1 MPFAKL
7 VRLLKCLRRRGNYA
21 RIWREFSGAL
31 KGVMGQAEQSLLPGL
46 LSQLL
51 ANTNLGSV
59 GGLLQQLQ
67 QGGLGGQVASWLGN
81 GANHAISADQLRAAL
96 GNEQLQQMAQAAGLP
111 IDKLLAMLSQQ
122 LPQTVDKMSPDG
134 TLQEPDALPG
144 DSDTGASAGGSLSDQ
159 AGLGDLGR

>member
-1 MPFAKL
+1 MGLFDEI
-7 VRLLKCLRRRGNYA
+7 V
-21 RIWREFSGAL
+21 SGAL

-67 QGGLGGQVASWLGN
+67 QGGLGGQVASWLGD
-81 GANHAISADQLRAAL
+81 GANHAISPDQLRAAL
-96 GNEQLQQMAQAAGLP
+96 GNEHLQQMAQAAGLP

-122 LPQTVDKMSPDG
+122 LPQTVDKMSPNG
-134 TLQEPDALPG
+134 TLQEPDQGEDAA
-144 DSDTGASAGGSLSDQ
+144 SDNAAGGDLADQ
-159 AGLGDLGR
+159 AGLGDIRR

>member
-1 MPFAKL
+1 MGLFDEI
-7 VRLLKCLRRRGNYA
+7 V
-21 RIWREFSGAL
+21 SGAL

-81 GANHAISADQLRAAL
+81 GANHAISPDQLRSAL
-96 GNEQLQQMAQAAGLP
+96 GSEQLQQMAQAAGLP
-111 IDKLLAMLSQQ
+111 IDKLLAILAQQ
-122 LPQTVDKMSPDG
+122 LPQTVDKMSPNG
-134 TLQEPDALPG
+134 TLQEADQSDDAA
-144 DSDTGASAGGSLSDQ
+144 SDNAAGGNLADQ
-159 AGLGDLGR
+159 AGLGDVRRS

>member
-1 MPFAKL
+1 MGLFDEI
-7 VRLLKCLRRRGNYA
+7 V
-21 RIWREFSGAL
+21 SGAL

-81 GANHAISADQLRAAL
+81 GANHAISPDQLRSAL
-96 GNEQLQQMAQAAGLP
+96 GNEELQQMAQSAGLP
-111 IDKLLAMLSQQ
+111 LDKLLAMLSQQ
-122 LPQTVDKMSPDG
+122 LPQTVDKMSPNG
-134 TLQEPDALPG
+134 ALEAPEAA
-144 DSDTGASAGGSLSDQ
+144 DTDEASGGSLADQ
-159 AGLGDLGR
+159 ADLGDIGSSR

>member
-1 MPFAKL
+1 MGLFDEI
-7 VRLLKCLRRRGNYA
+7 V
-21 RIWREFSGAL
+21 SGAL

-96 GNEQLQQMAQAAGLP
+96 GNEHLQQMAQAAGLP
-111 IDKLLAMLSQQ
+111 IDKLLALLSQQ
-122 LPQTVDKMSPDG
+122 LPQTVDKMSPNG
-134 TLQEPDALPG
+134 TLQEPNQSEDAAS
-144 DSDTGASAGGSLSDQ
+144 DSAAGGDLADQ
-159 AGLGDLGR
+159 AGLGDIKR

>member
-1 MPFAKL
+1 MGLFDEI
-7 VRLLKCLRRRGNYA
+7 V
-21 RIWREFSGAL
+21 SGAL

-81 GANHAISADQLRAAL
+81 GDNHAVSPDQLRSAL
-96 GNEQLQQMAQAAGLP
+96 GNEQLQQMARSAGLP

-122 LPQTVDKMSPDG
+122 LPQTVDKMSPNG
-134 TLQEPDALPG
+134 TLQEADQSEDAAG
-144 DSDTGASAGGSLSDQ
+144 DNAAGGNLAGQ
-159 AGLGDLGR
+159 AGLGDVSRS

>member
-1 MPFAKL
+1 MGLFDEI
-7 VRLLKCLRRRGNYA
+7 V
-21 RIWREFSGAL
+21 SGAL

-81 GANHAISADQLRAAL
+81 GANHAISPDQLRAAL
-96 GNEQLQQMAQAAGLP
+96 GNEHLQQMAQAAGLP
-111 IDKLLAMLSQQ
+111 IDKLLALLSQQ
-122 LPQTVDKMSPDG
+122 LPQTVDKMSPNG
-134 TLQEPDALPG
+134 TLQEPTQSEDAAS
-144 DSDTGASAGGSLSDQ
+144 DSAAGGDLADQ
-159 AGLGDLGR
+159 AGLGDFRRG

>member
-1 MPFAKL
+1 MGLFDEI
-7 VRLLKCLRRRGNYA
+7 V
-21 RIWREFSGAL
+21 SGAL

-51 ANTNLGSV
+51 ANTSLGSV

-96 GNEQLQQMAQAAGLP
+96 GNEHLQQMAQAAGLP
-111 IDKLLAMLSQQ
+111 IDKLLALLSQQ
-122 LPQTVDKMSPDG
+122 LPQTVDKMSPNG
-134 TLQEPDALPG
+134 TLQEPEQSQDAAS
-144 DSDTGASAGGSLSDQ
+144 DSAAGGDLADQ
-159 AGLGDLGR
+159 AGLGDIKR

>member
-1 MPFAKL
+1 MGLFDEI
-7 VRLLKCLRRRGNYA
+7 V
-21 RIWREFSGAL
+21 SGAL

-81 GANHAISADQLRAAL
+81 GANHAISPDQLRAAL
-96 GNEQLQQMAQAAGLP
+96 GNEQLQQMAQSAGLP
-111 IDKLLAMLSQQ
+111 IDKLLAMLAQQ
-122 LPQTVDKMSPDG
+122 LPQTVDKMSPNG
-134 TLQEPDALPG
+134 TLQED
-144 DSDTGASAGGSLSDQ
+144 ASADSSGSAEASDGGSSGDLADQ
-159 AGLGDLGR
+159 AGLRDIGR

>member
-1 MPFAKL
+1 MGLFDEI
-7 VRLLKCLRRRGNYA
+7 V
-21 RIWREFSGAL
+21 SDAL
-31 KGVMGQAEQSLLPGL
+31 KGVMGQGGQSLLPGL

-81 GANHAISADQLRAAL
+81 GANHAISPDQLRSAL
-96 GNEQLQQMAQAAGLP
+96 GNEQLQQLAQSAGLP

-122 LPQTVDKMSPDG
+122 LPQTVDKMSPNG
-134 TLQEPDALPG
+134 TLQEPDQSEDAAT
-144 DSDTGASAGGSLSDQ
+144 DSAAGGDLAAQ
-159 AGLGDLGR
+159 AGLGDIRR

>member
-1 MPFAKL
+1 MGLFDEI
-7 VRLLKCLRRRGNYA
+7 V
-21 RIWREFSGAL
+21 SGAL

-96 GNEQLQQMAQAAGLP
+96 GNEHLQQMAQAAGLP
-111 IDKLLAMLSQQ
+111 IDKLLALLSQQ
-122 LPQTVDKMSPDG
+122 LPQTVDKMSPNG
-134 TLQEPDALPG
+134 TLQEPEQSEDAAS
-144 DSDTGASAGGSLSDQ
+144 DSAAGGDLADQ
-159 AGLGDLGR
+159 AGLGDIKR

>member
-1 MPFAKL
+1 MGLFDEI
-7 VRLLKCLRRRGNYA
+7 V
-21 RIWREFSGAL
+21 SGAL

-51 ANTNLGSV
+51 ANTKLGSV

-81 GANHAISADQLRAAL
+81 GANHAISPDQLRAAL
-96 GNEQLQQMAQAAGLP
+96 GNEQLQQMAQSAGLP

-134 TLQEPDALPG
+134 TLQEPEQSEDAA
-144 DSDTGASAGGSLSDQ
+144 SDNAAGGDLADQ
-159 AGLGDLGR
+159 AGLGDIRRN

>member
-1 MPFAKL
+1 MGLFDEI
-7 VRLLKCLRRRGNYA
+7 V
-21 RIWREFSGAL
+21 SGAL
-31 KGVMGQAEQSLLPGL
+31 KGVMGQSEQSLLPGL

-81 GANHAISADQLRAAL
+81 GANHAISPDQLRSAL
-96 GNEQLQQMAQAAGLP
+96 GNEQLQQLAQSAGLP

-122 LPQTVDKMSPDG
+122 LPQTVDKMSPNG
-134 TLQEPDALPG
+134 TLQEAEQSEDAAA
-144 DSDTGASAGGSLSDQ
+144 DSAAGGDLANQ
-159 AGLGDLGR
+159 AGLGDIRR

>member
-1 MPFAKL
+1 MGLFDEI
-7 VRLLKCLRRRGNYA
+7 V
-21 RIWREFSGAL
+21 SGAL

-81 GANHAISADQLRAAL
+81 GANHAISPDQLRAAL
-96 GNEQLQQMAQAAGLP
+96 GNEHLQQMAQAAGLP
-111 IDKLLAMLSQQ
+111 IDKLLALLSQQ
-122 LPQTVDKMSPDG
+122 LPQTVDKMSPNG
-134 TLQEPDALPG
+134 TLQEPTQSEDAAS
-144 DSDTGASAGGSLSDQ
+144 DSAAGGDLADQ
-159 AGLGDLGR
+159 AGLGDVRRG